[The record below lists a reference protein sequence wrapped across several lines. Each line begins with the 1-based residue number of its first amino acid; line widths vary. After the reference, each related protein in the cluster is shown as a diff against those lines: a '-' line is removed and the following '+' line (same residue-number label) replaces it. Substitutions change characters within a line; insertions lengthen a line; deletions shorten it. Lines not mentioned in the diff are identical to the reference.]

1 MDAERA
7 VTDPCPSSNN
17 HEKQLSW
24 LWVIESLSTAKLV
37 DSSFLNVLI
46 SKASQLTEDELFG
59 EMAKEKLAV
68 DQLEDLIGGVGTC
81 NLENARF
88 SSKSAK
94 LRLDESERAQD
105 VLTRLLG
112 ISDVQKFVLYKRAVL
127 SKSSLQQLN
136 SKIAFTCS
144 REIRGLARENHP
156 NKKILVDPEVLD
168 GANSSEKLFSQRGGS
183 SEKEEQQ
190 DRRTNCF
197 GGGVNIGAANR
208 DASVNYLEIQSPDE
222 NSRHLLSE
230 DGNTLFPED
239 SCGKGLIYTRERS
252 PEVKKIRGLGGRE
265 LGFDI
270 VGNAA
275 DRSLEQSLK
284 DGGVRLKHQT
294 SAPIVPENMNE
305 TLQDSPPDSTLVSNE
320 KESSCLPE
328 IMQEHYLDKGDSCGD
343 ISQLKPLR
351 LNSTPLHVNGSV
363 QDPSERVLVSR
374 EKEDSEL
381 AKRTLVGG
389 VNFVDDGHGC
399 ECIPSKTLKRSREDG
414 EIQHTE
420 EVIAE
425 EALDAYHLK
434 SSSDTEEVISK
445 VGAST
450 YTAVSSKNDEKRACS
465 FDSEMV
471 IAAKK
476 QKCLNYNY
484 PSSLGAQVIGE
495 WTEGNVCRK
504 CNRSGGNLLICSVV
518 SCRVVVHESCAG
530 SSVGVTDSG
539 KYHCP
544 ICSCVEAITVY
555 RETKKKAFL
564 VEKKVLFHKNQLSKF
579 MSMLNE
585 QEQQSSEVNPDKE
598 LIKNQRDIENQATVE
613 PCTSEHSDDLHRKGL
628 EERTQYCENASTL
641 EERAREKTRKL

>member
-7 VTDPCPSSNN
+7 VTDASPSSNN
-17 HEKQLSW
+17 HEKQLPW

-46 SKASQLTEDELFG
+46 SKASQLTEDESFG
-59 EMAKEKLAV
+59 EIAKEKLAV

-88 SSKSAK
+88 NSKSAK

-112 ISDVQKFVLYKRAVL
+112 IIGKSNMKVSVLESLKSAVQKFVLYKRAVL
-127 SKSSLQQLN
+127 PKSSLQQLN

-156 NKKILVDPEVLD
+156 NKKILVYPEVLD
-168 GANSSEKLFSQRGGS
+168 GENSSEKLFSRRGGS

-190 DRRTNCF
+190 NHRTNCF
-197 GGGVNIGAANR
+197 GGGVNIG
-208 DASVNYLEIQSPDE
+208 SVNYLEIQSPDE

-239 SCGKGLIYTRERS
+239 SRGKGLIYTRERS
-252 PEVKKIRGLGGRE
+252 PEVKKIRGLGGCE

-270 VGNAA
+270 VGTAA

-284 DGGVRLKHQT
+284 DGGVCLKRQT
-294 SAPIVPENMNE
+294 SAPIVPENTNE
-305 TLQDSPPDSTLVSNE
+305 TLQDNPPDSTLVSNE

-343 ISQLKPLR
+343 IGQLKSLR

-374 EKEDSEL
+374 EKEVCDL

-389 VNFVDDGHGC
+389 VKFVDDGHGC
-399 ECIPSKTLKRSREDG
+399 ECIPSKMLKRSREDG

-425 EALDAYHLK
+425 EALDAYYLK
-434 SSSDTEEVISK
+434 SSSDVSK
-445 VGAST
+445 VVGAST

-484 PSSLGAQVIGE
+484 PSSLGAQAIGG

-518 SCRVVVHESCAG
+518 SCRVIVHESCAG
-530 SSVGVTDSG
+530 FSVGVTDSG

-544 ICSCVEAITVY
+544 ICSCVEAIAVY
-555 RETKKKAFL
+555 RETKKKASL
-564 VEKKVLFHKNQLSKF
+564 VEKKVLFHNNQLSKF

-585 QEQQSSEVNPDKE
+585 QEQQSSV
-598 LIKNQRDIENQATVE
+598 I
-613 PCTSEHSDDLHRKGL
+613 
-628 EERTQYCENASTL
+628 
-641 EERAREKTRKL
+641 

>member
-7 VTDPCPSSNN
+7 VTDPSPSSNN
-17 HEKQLSW
+17 HEKQLPW

-46 SKASQLTEDELFG
+46 SKASQLTEDESFG

-81 NLENARF
+81 DLENARF
-88 SSKSAK
+88 NSKSAN

-112 ISDVQKFVLYKRAVL
+112 IIGKSDMKVSLLESLKSDVQKFVLDKRAVL
-127 SKSSLQQLN
+127 SESSLQQ
-136 SKIAFTCS
+136 
-144 REIRGLARENHP
+144 EIRGLARENHP

-168 GANSSEKLFSQRGGS
+168 GGNSSEKLFGQMGVHQR
-183 SEKEEQQ
+183 KKKQQ
-190 DRRTNCF
+190 DHRTNCF

-208 DASVNYLEIQSPDE
+208 DASMNYLEIQSLDE

-239 SCGKGLIYTRERS
+239 SRGKGLIYTWERS
-252 PEVKKIRGLGGRE
+252 PEVKKIHGLGGCK

-275 DRSLEQSLK
+275 DKSLEQSLK
-284 DGGVRLKHQT
+284 DGGVRLKDQT
-294 SAPIVPENMNE
+294 SAPIVPENTNE
-305 TLQDSPPDSTLVSNE
+305 TLQDNPPDSTLVSNE

-343 ISQLKPLR
+343 IGQLKSLR
-351 LNSTPLHVNGSV
+351 LNSTPHHG
-363 QDPSERVLVSR
+363 LVSR
-374 EKEDSEL
+374 EKEVSEL

-399 ECIPSKTLKRSREDG
+399 ECILSKTQKSSREDG
-414 EIQHTE
+414 EIQHIE

-434 SSSDTEEVISK
+434 SSSDVSK
-445 VGAST
+445 VVGAST
-450 YTAVSSKNDEKRACS
+450 YTAVLSRNDEKRACS

-484 PSSLGAQVIGE
+484 PSSLGAQVIGG

-504 CNRSGGNLLICSVV
+504 CNRSGGKLLICSVV

-544 ICSCVEAITVY
+544 ICSCVEAIAVY
-555 RETKKKAFL
+555 RETKEKASL

-579 MSMLNE
+579 MSILNE

-598 LIKNQRDIENQATVE
+598 LIENQREIENQVTVE
-613 PCTSEHSDDLHRKGL
+613 PL
-628 EERTQYCENASTL
+628 YF
-641 EERAREKTRKL
+641 